1 MMKYALF
8 SLACLVTF
16 PVIAGTA
23 RNQDVEKLV
32 EAADLCDH
40 FLGEIGGPGSPKEQK
55 QLVNKANHYC
65 YIAKRQFKKV
75 DAKYKADK
83 DVQAILEDYRDEL
96 AD

>member
-1 MMKYALF
+1 MR
-8 SLACLVTF
+8 SL
-16 PVIAGTA
+16 
-23 RNQDVEKLV
+23 
-32 EAADLCDH
+32 
-40 FLGEIGGPGSPKEQK
+40 LGRDRRTGLPKEQK

-65 YIAKRQFKKV
+65 DIAKRQFKKV